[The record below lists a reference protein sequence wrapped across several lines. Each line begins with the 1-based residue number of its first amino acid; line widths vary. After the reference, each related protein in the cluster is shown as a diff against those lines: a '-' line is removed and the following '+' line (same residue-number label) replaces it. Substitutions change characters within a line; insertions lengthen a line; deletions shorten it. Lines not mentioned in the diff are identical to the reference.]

1 MNSSSFFLALM
12 AVALATSAV
21 EAFADPLQGASKQRI
36 GNYDFEMTTT
46 PKTLVAGQPSTIM
59 LRFAGVNGDDL
70 VDVPISIR
78 IVREGAEIFRTNPI
92 VVPYGHHNFEY
103 TFPDPGTYALYVDLN
118 DYAYTGQTLTF
129 TFPVSAVGPADQL
142 SWILPV
148 AGGIIAAVSAVA
160 IIRRK
165 RIAATGSRLYKTDG

>member
-1 MNSSSFFLALM
+1 MTFT
-12 AVALATSAV
+12 LATSSGV
-21 EAFADPLQGASKQRI
+21 DVFADPLQEASKQRI

-46 PKTLVAGQPSTIM
+46 PKTLVAGQPGTIM

-78 IVREGAEIFRTNPI
+78 IVKEGAEIFRTNPI

-118 DYAYTGQTLTF
+118 DYAYSGQTLTF
-129 TFPVSAVGPADQL
+129 TFPISTAGPADHL
-142 SWILPV
+142 SWMLPV
-148 AGGIIAAVSAVA
+148 AGGIVAAVAAAAV
-160 IIRRK
+160 IRKK